1 VPPGSNLP
9 VRLTGRALASTG
21 AYGPSTSLRVAR
33 QTERAL
39 NRLDQQSVVA
49 QEVVY
54 ARARLIETATRAA
67 LQSSASIWSEA
78 ELLAIV
84 APSATQALQQIAN
97 ASTIGLVNVVFDASR

>member
-1 VPPGSNLP
+1 MPPGSSLP
-9 VRLTGRALASTG
+9 VRLSGRALASTG
-21 AYGPSTSLRVAR
+21 GYGPSTSVRVAR

-49 QEVVY
+49 QEVVH

-78 ELLAIV
+78 ELLAMV
-84 APSATQALQQIAN
+84 APSAIQALQQIAN
-97 ASTIGLVNVVFDASR
+97 ASTIGLVNVVLDASR